1 MAHCPVVRLG
11 LSQEVRPDDG
21 RTAMIDLLLVLLVA
35 NGEVG
40 QNAWCWVSM
49 SSGTAFCDYRNYGAC
64 VDSNAHDE
72 GICIVNADWKHK
84 S

>member
-1 MAHCPVVRLG
+1 MAHCPVVRLA
-11 LSQEVRPDDG
+11 LSQEVRRDDG

-49 SSGTAFCDYRNYGAC
+49 SSGTAFL
-64 VDSNAHDE
+64 
-72 GICIVNADWKHK
+72 
-84 S
+84 

>member
-1 MAHCPVVRLG
+1 MLVEAVPLMAPL
-11 LSQEVRPDDG
+11 
-21 RTAMIDLLLVLLVA
+21 DL
-35 NGEVG
+35 VG